1 MVANRLI
8 KLKEVTK
15 LTSLSLS
22 TIYDKISKN
31 KFPPQITL
39 GGKSVAWLE
48 AEVDN
53 WISEQVANSRDN
65 NNYV

>member
-1 MVANRLI
+1 MIENRLI
-8 KLKEVTK
+8 KLKEVIK
-15 LTSLSLS
+15 LTSLSRS
-22 TIYDKISKN
+22 SIYDKIQKN

-48 AEVDN
+48 TEVDN

-65 NNYV
+65 KNYV